1 MQRKVR
7 RNDAQ
12 EALVVEQALAMYR
25 ELRQAARAA
34 RDGEVLA
41 VTERLTVER
50 ARELGRAALEAV
62 LGEQAAELEKKGRR
76 AGAATA
82 DASDATAGAARAG
95 S

>member
-1 MQRKVR
+1 MQGEIRL
-7 RNDAQ
+7 NDAQ

-25 ELRQAARAA
+25 ELRQAAREA

-50 ARELGRAALEAV
+50 ARELGRRALEAV
-62 LGEQAAELEKKGRR
+62 LGEHAAELEKKGRR
-76 AGAATA
+76 VGAAAA
-82 DASDATAGAARAG
+82 DASDATAGVARAG